1 MIPVKRSLSLESVGQ
16 QDNSDEGKELQEI
29 EHLKQMIERL
39 QENQL
44 KMRENLENISYQAMI
59 DHKRINSGLSQSF
72 DK

>member
-16 QDNSDEGKELQEI
+16 QDNSGEGKELQEI